1 MAFLASFVKYL
12 VTLIV
17 FALIGV
23 VGAIVGKNWRISKD
37 AKAEAKEASE
47 DEQKK

>member
-12 VTLIV
+12 LTLIV

-37 AKAEAKEASE
+37 AKAEQETSE
-47 DEQKK
+47 EKQKK